1 MAERQETSV
10 MASIQDLLRDHQRAE
25 EQEKVEAQRKAE
37 EAERARVEALRREA
51 EEAERRAHADEQARQ
66 AKLHEEQRK
75 AAEIAAIQ
83 EATIQRAKMEAEAQA
98 RLAEMAAR
106 QEHEKHLHALQHD
119 KSKKTLKW
127 VAIGTGIVLFIAL
140 IGGGIALKAS
150 HDKAVAAEA
159 EANRLRDQIAQAE
172 QEKANIKAK
181 LDQTQDPET
190 IARLKAE
197 LAAADQKA
205 SDLNKAL
212 SSKGAAT
219 TPRPGG
225 GGPAVAPGG
234 PGTPPPPTKK
244 CNCREGD
251 PICTCL

>member
-10 MASIQDLLRDHQRAE
+10 MASIQDLLRDHAKAE
-25 EQEKVEAQRKAE
+25 EEEKIAAQRKAE
-37 EAERARVEALRREA
+37 AEERARLDAMRREQEAAEARMRA
-51 EEAERRAHADEQARQ
+51 EEEARQ
-66 AKLHEEQRK
+66 AKIYEEQRK
-75 AAEIAAIQ
+75 AAELAAIQ
-83 EATIQRAKMEAEAQA
+83 EATVQRARMEAEAQA

-127 VAIGTGIVLFIAL
+127 IAIATGVVLFIAL
-140 IGGGIALKAS
+140 IGGGFALKSS

-172 QEKANIKAK
+172 AEKASIQAK
-181 LDQTQDPET
+181 LQQTQDPET

-197 LAAADQKA
+197 LAAADQKTA
-205 SDLNKAL
+205 DLNKAL
-212 SSKGAAT
+212 SSKGAA
-219 TPRPGG
+219 PKPGP
-225 GGPAVAPGG
+225 GGPAIGAPGNA
-234 PGTPPPPTKK
+234 PPPPPPKK